1 LFLVPAVPPGR
12 VFFCAGPWGRLEALK
27 IVYINREVA
36 WRAVDARSLSSSVEV
51 GYYAF
56 GLAVTVGSSPQK
68 RYLLKIPNF
77 VFVALAPDGVY

>member
-1 LFLVPAVPPGR
+1 MFLVPAVPPGR
-12 VFFCAGPWGRLEALK
+12 FFFAAGHGSRLAALK
-27 IVYINREVA
+27 SVYIHREVA